1 MKIRRHK
8 HTKRV
13 LKFYK
18 TNYSFEYEKHVNILI
33 DGTFAHQALESK
45 INIADQMP
53 KFFDLKPNNCRLCT
67 TKCALKETEML
78 GRATH
83 GAWLILKQYEL
94 VECQH
99 SREYVNAEKCF
110 KNLVA
115 NQCVKSKAPPTPTN
129 ANDQVVKKHRENKFF
144 VATQV
149 RKKRSFIYNL
159 IF

>member
-1 MKIRRHK
+1 M
-8 HTKRV
+8 
-13 LKFYK
+13 KFYK
-18 TNYSFEYEKHVNILI
+18 TNYNFEYEKHVNILI

-45 INIADQMP
+45 INLADQMP

-83 GAWLILKQYEL
+83 GAMLILKQYEL

-99 SREYVNAEKCF
+99 SREFVNAEKCF

-115 NQCVKSKAPPTPTN
+115 NQTTTSTS
-129 ANDQVVKKHRENKFF
+129 NDQTKKFRDNKFF

-149 RKKRSFIYNL
+149 RREKNIFIYNFL
-159 IF
+159 MKKNE